1 LKDIIERGMGQYTDK
16 FELNLSTVDKR
27 EFILGNSI
35 IDSEL
40 FNTLV

>member
-1 LKDIIERGMGQYTDK
+1 MKDILERGLGQYSKVEFTS
-16 FELNLSTVDKR
+16 NIINKR

-35 IDSEL
+35 IDSKL